1 MQEEV
6 VLNLTPDT
14 KVLIALTHTDIK
26 PLDALCELID
36 NAIDSF
42 SSARLQGINIINP
55 CIRIDLPSTKEI
67 NADEGV
73 VRISDNGPG
82 LTMESAEK
90 ALRAGFSGNNPY
102 DTLGLFGMGFNIS
115 TGKMGSVT
123 KFYSAREDADKALEV
138 TIDLNKINSSK
149 DYNVK
154 AYYVE
159 KGKLAH
165 GTIIEISN
173 WWPNG
178 NDNRGF
184 IRNLVNYGAKKIRE
198 ELGRRYATILK
209 KNEIKIFVNEGE
221 CEAFEH
227 CVWDDSRYVE
237 KTKHGK
243 IPAVFRFNTVLHTQK
258 KCAHCTTT
266 LEAFQ
271 NECPACGSRETRTLE
286 ERIEGWVGI
295 QRFDDLSEYGI
306 DLIRNGRAIRIS
318 EKAAFFEFVDDFQ
331 KVIKDYPIDSNYG
344 RIVGEVHLNHVP
356 VDFMKQDFQR
366 SSPEWHRAMVF
377 LRGESSLQPTQPGA
391 DKNESPVY
399 KLFQGYRKVKDAG
412 KADMYMG
419 VWDTVNEKP
428 RRISREVEKEYYERF
443 RKKEAGYFDD
453 AEWWKKVEE
462 ADKKPV
468 KEMPL
473 CPVCG
478 CQNLE
483 EAEICISCQTVLKG
497 KNCISCGELIPF
509 SAKTCPKCGKSQEPE
524 IVKPWICN
532 ICGTKNDPTFDACTS
547 CGAQRGEENH
557 LNVDYLKK
565 HSNKNDT
572 LSIDDCSIELATGN
586 MSNPIK
592 VAVYEVE
599 EPIKSNRSTKSLPLF
614 TDRTDLSTV
623 SVFVYPNH
631 RMFKQC
637 KIKVEQMVAEEV
649 ADFIFMTNR
658 SISSK
663 DGTHTTSYIAWQII
677 EKYWAER
684 LEGSSSDLRTSVDDI
699 FAKVKERL
707 ILSDN
712 SELGDYF
719 DLLTSEQQK
728 ELANEMINASED
740 ISKLSEYKANGTYL
754 KYVPSA
760 FLVTLFDI
768 KPEFFFDG
776 KVWDEPYSE
785 SNIGDEMTVFM
796 QERTKA
802 LYKGCLEDILFYI
815 RYKTPSEMVIQRT
828 MLAVELL
835 KQKVAE

>member
-1 MQEEV
+1 MENEV
-6 VLNLTPDT
+6 ILNLTPDT

-42 SSARLQGINIINP
+42 SSAKLQGLGIANP
-55 CIRIDLPSTKEI
+55 CIRIDLPSIKEI
-67 NADEGV
+67 NNDEGV
-73 VRISDNGPG
+73 VRVSDNGPG
-82 LTMESAEK
+82 LTMETAEK

-115 TGKMGSVT
+115 TGKIGSIT
-123 KFYSAREDADKALEV
+123 RFYSARENSDKALEV

-149 DYNVK
+149 DYNVV

-159 KGKLAH
+159 KGKLSH

-184 IRNLVNYGAKKIRE
+184 VKNLVSYGAKKIRD

-209 KNEIKIFVNEGE
+209 ENEIRIFVNEGE

-237 KTKHGK
+237 KNKHGK
-243 IPAVFRFNTVLHTQK
+243 IPAVFRFDTVLHTQK
-258 KCAHCTTT
+258 KCANCTTT
-266 LEAFQ
+266 LESYQ
-271 NECPACGSRETRTLE
+271 NECPACGSHENRTIE
-286 ERIEGWVGI
+286 ERVKGWVGI

-318 EKAAFFEFVDDFQ
+318 EKAAFFEFVDEFQ
-331 KVIKDYPIDSNYG
+331 KVLKDYPIDSNYG

-391 DKNESPVY
+391 DMNSSPIY
-399 KLFQGYRKVKDAG
+399 KLFQGYRKIKTAG
-412 KADMYMG
+412 KTDLYMG
-419 VWDTVNEKP
+419 VWDPVKEEP
-428 RRISREVEKEYYERF
+428 RRISRDVEKDFYDRF
-443 RKKEAGYFDD
+443 KKKEQGYYDD

-483 EAEICISCQTVLKG
+483 EAEVCVSCQSVLRG
-497 KNCISCGELIPF
+497 KNCISCGELIPL
-509 SAKTCPKCGKSQEPE
+509 SAKMCPKCGKSQEPE
-524 IVKPWICN
+524 IIKPWICN
-532 ICGTKNDPTFDACTS
+532 ICGTKNDPTFDLCKS
-547 CGAQRGEENH
+547 CGAHRGDENH
-557 LNVDYLKK
+557 LTFDYLNK
-565 HSNKNDT
+565 HSNKNDS
-572 LSIDDCSIELATGN
+572 LSIDDCSIELANGN
-586 MSNPIK
+586 QSVPIK

-599 EPIKSNRSTKSLPLF
+599 ETLKSNGGNKSLPIF
-614 TDRTDLSTV
+614 TDKTDLSTL
-623 SVFVYPNH
+623 SIFINPNH

-637 KIKVEQMVAEEV
+637 KMRVEQMISEEIAE
-649 ADFIFMTNR
+649 FIFMTNR
-658 SISSK
+658 AINVK
-663 DGTHTTSYIAWQII
+663 DGTHTIPFIAWQII
-677 EKYWAER
+677 EKYWADR
-684 LEGSSSDLRTSVDDI
+684 LEGSGNDLRTSVEEVFNTI
-699 FAKVKERL
+699 KEKL
-707 ILSDN
+707 MLSGN
-712 SELGDYF
+712 KELGTYF
-719 DLLTSEQQK
+719 DLLNSEQQK
-728 ELANEMINASED
+728 ELVNQMINANED
-740 ISKLSEYKANGTYL
+740 IAKLSEYMADGTYL
-754 KYVPSA
+754 KFAPVS
-760 FLVTLFDI
+760 FLVNLFEV

-776 KVWDEPYSE
+776 RVWDEPYLD
-785 SNIGDEMTVFM
+785 SNIGEAVTVFM

-802 LYKGCLEDILFYI
+802 LYKGCLEDILFFIKYNS
-815 RYKTPSEMVIQRT
+815 PSEKIIQKT